1 MSARRNLGGV
11 GVAALDERVTR
22 GVVERVAARVAQT
35 SRAAVARELDVPVW
49 IVRDRVLGR
58 RSELPYSYGEVM
70 RLADL
75 GLTPDWCAA
84 RTAPP
89 DPDGAVLLDPAGA
102 TGTQVVV
109 RSVATGEDLGLLR
122 VRMAD
127 RAHLAAVVRSA
138 GEMRGI
144 AR

>member
-1 MSARRNLGGV
+1 MSSRRNIGGL
-11 GVAALDERVTR
+11 GVAAIDGRVTR
-22 GVVERVAARVAQT
+22 GVVERVGERVAQT

-58 RSELPYSYGEVM
+58 RSETPYSYGEVM
-70 RLADL
+70 HLAER
-75 GLTPDWCAA
+75 GLAPDWCAA
-84 RTAPP
+84 RTVPP
-89 DPDGAVLLDPAGA
+89 DPKGAVLLDPAGA

-109 RSVATGEDLGLLR
+109 RSAITGEGLGLLR
-122 VRMAD
+122 VRMTD

-138 GEMRGI
+138 AEMRDI

>member
-11 GVAALDERVTR
+11 GVATLDGRVTR
-22 GVVERVAARVAQT
+22 GVVELVAARVSQT

-58 RSELPYSYGEVM
+58 RSEIPYSYGEVM
-70 RLADL
+70 RLADM
-75 GLTPDWCAA
+75 GLAPDWCAA
-84 RTAPP
+84 RTIPP
-89 DPDGAVLLDPAGA
+89 DPEGAVLLDPEGA

-109 RSVATGEDLGLLR
+109 RSAATGEGLGLLR

-138 GEMRGI
+138 AEMRDI